1 MDRRLI
7 FTKNTFDTLNEDYI
21 KNSNI
26 HKLLNMESLVVQLLF
41 KKNSYSFKK
50 KNCNNLVVIA
60 IFQIEEYL
68 FIFKIVVIDFKINIF

>member
-1 MDRRLI
+1 MDRRLV

-50 KNCNNLVVIA
+50 KKVVITW
-60 IFQIEEYL
+60 L
-68 FIFKIVVIDFKINIF
+68 